1 MANVYEVNPQEL
13 VKATAAKLKE
23 VIKEPPEYVHFVKS
37 GAGRERPPQD
47 VDFWYVRSA
56 SVLRQVY
63 LNGPI
68 GVSRLRVR
76 YGNKKE
82 HVVHRKHF
90 TRAGGSVI
98 TDSLKALEAA
108 GLVKTDTKGR
118 TITPKGKSFLDKLSN
133 TILTSE
139 GGQ

>member
-13 VKATAAKLKE
+13 VKAAAAKLKE
-23 VIKEPPEYVHFVKS
+23 VIKEPKEYVHFVKS
-37 GAGRERPPQD
+37 GAGKERPPQD
-47 VDFWYVRSA
+47 PDFWYIRNA

-68 GVSRLRVR
+68 GVSKLRVR

-82 HVVHRKHF
+82 HVIHRKHF
-90 TRAGGSVI
+90 TRAGGSI
-98 TDSLKALEAA
+98 ISDSLNALENA
-108 GLVKTDTKGR
+108 GLVKKDKKGR
-118 TITPKGKSFLDKLSN
+118 IITPKGKSFMDKLSN
-133 TILTSE
+133 SMLASK

>member
-13 VKATAAKLKE
+13 VKAAAAKLKE

-37 GAGRERPPQD
+37 GVSRERPPQD
-47 VDFWYVRSA
+47 ADFWYMRSA

-76 YGNKKE
+76 YGSKKE

-90 TRAGGSVI
+90 MRAGGSI
-98 TDSLKALEAA
+98 ISDSLKALEDA
-108 GLVKTDTKGR
+108 GLVKKDQKGR

-133 TILTSE
+133 SVLTSK

>member
-13 VKATAAKLKE
+13 IKAVASRLKE
-23 VIKEPPEYVHFVKS
+23 VIKEPSEYMHYVKS
-37 GAGRERPPQD
+37 GAGKERPPQD
-47 VDFWYVRSA
+47 PDFWYIRSA

-90 TRAGGSVI
+90 VRAGGSI
-98 TDSLKALEAA
+98 IGDSLKALEGA
-108 GLVKTDTKGR
+108 GFVKKEKGGR
-118 TITPKGKSFLDKLSN
+118 TMTPKGKSFMDKLSN
-133 TILTSE
+133 SVLTSK
-139 GGQ
+139 GGK

>member
-13 VKATAAKLKE
+13 VKAAAVKLKE

-37 GAGRERPPQD
+37 GVGRERPPQD
-47 VDFWYVRSA
+47 ADFWYMRSA

-76 YGNKKE
+76 YGSKKE

-90 TRAGGSVI
+90 MRAGGSI
-98 TDSLKALEAA
+98 ISDSLKALEEA
-108 GLVKTDTKGR
+108 GLVKKDQKGR
-118 TITPKGKSFLDKLSN
+118 SITPKGKSFLDKISN
-133 TILTSE
+133 SVLTSK